1 MPTTCSPLPRGD
13 GAETGSCLYH
23 RGWYHPLAVP
33 FPGAMALKRLMRR
46 PTALD
51 ESLAVPFP
59 GAMALKRPQDTPRRT
74 SPTLAVPFPGAMA
87 LKPVAEMRRQSP
99 GFSLAVPFPGAMA
112 LKQAHQNRTE
122 EQREPCSPLPRGDG
136 AETYPATN
144 YICVLADLA
153 VPCPVE

>member
-1 MPTTCSPLPRGD
+1 MALKLTCPKGEV
-13 GAETGSCLYH
+13 AGS
-23 RGWYHPLAVP
+23 GLAVP
-33 FPGAMALKRLMRR
+33 FPGAMALKH
-46 PTALD
+46 
-51 ESLAVPFP
+51 
-59 GAMALKRPQDTPRRT
+59 
-74 SPTLAVPFPGAMA
+74 
-87 LKPVAEMRRQSP
+87 VAEMRRQSP